1 MLNYDIILS
10 YTEKL
15 NIFNYLEN
23 IEMDQNI
30 PLSVAFR
37 GVIEENDKLDNSIL
51 FKVYYDIESSKYP
64 IVLNWVG
71 VFVLQFD
78 EEPNVN
84 VEELFNDKKL
94 QKQLDLF
101 SEMLA
106 RNLVG
111 KLPSFTEMIGDNL

>member
-1 MLNYDIILS
+1 MLNYKIVLS

-30 PLSVAFR
+30 PMSIGFR
-37 GVIEENDKLDNSIL
+37 GFIEENDKLENSIL
-51 FKVYYDIESSKYP
+51 FKVYYDVESSKCP

-78 EEPNVN
+78 EKPDVT
-84 VEELFNDKKL
+84 VEDLFNDENL
-94 QKQLDLF
+94 QKELDIF
-101 SEMLA
+101 IGILA

-111 KLPSFTEMIGDNL
+111 KLPSFSEMIRG

>member
-1 MLNYDIILS
+1 MLNYEIILS

-30 PLSVAFR
+30 PMSISFR
-37 GVIEENDKLDNSIL
+37 GFIEENDKLENSIL
-51 FKVYYDIESSKYP
+51 FKVYYDVESSKYP

-78 EEPNVN
+78 EKPDVT
-84 VEELFNDKKL
+84 VEELFKDEKL
-94 QKQLDLF
+94 QKQLDNFL
-101 SEMLA
+101 EILA

-111 KLPSFTEMIGDNL
+111 KLPSFSEMIGGH